1 MLDLVWKM
9 DIKLN
14 YNHKISDQNFYKL
27 PENRTVWRIGLK
39 ARTVTSN
46 YFPQPFKLV
55 ANIAI
60 ELFKTIGCIGESTI
74 RFSCSPSLAKGC
86 EVITHLFSL
95 CLLGFVY
102 NAAFYSTKQQ
112 EFDLLIG
119 KKTDFIHPYHLKL
132 NPLKKGSIEP
142 SKFLF
147 EKTIM
152 RNELSSYNM
161 NRYSDSLEGSSY
173 QKFSD
178 GMMAFNSG

>member
-1 MLDLVWKM
+1 MK
-9 DIKLN
+9 IKLN
-14 YNHKISDQNFYKL
+14 YNHEISEKGYYRL

-39 ARTVTSN
+39 ARIVTSN
-46 YFPQPFKLV
+46 CFPQPFKLV

-74 RFSCSPSLAKGC
+74 RFSCSPSVAKGC

-119 KKTDFIHPYHLKL
+119 KKIDGNAL
-132 NPLKKGSIEP
+132 NMRNKTKEGTIGP
-142 SKFLF
+142 SDLLY

-152 RNELSSYNM
+152 RQELSQYNIT
-161 NRYSDSLEGSSY
+161 RYTDPFDGSSY
-173 QKFSD
+173 QKFYD
-178 GMMAFNSG
+178 RKVAHKPK

>member
-1 MLDLVWKM
+1 ME
-9 DIKLN
+9 IKLN
-14 YNHKISDQNFYKL
+14 YNHEIKERIYYRL

-39 ARTVTSN
+39 ARIITSN
-46 YFPQPFKLV
+46 CFPQPFKLV

-74 RFSCSPSLAKGC
+74 RFSCSPSVAKGC

-119 KKTDFIHPYHLKL
+119 KKINANAAYM
-132 NPLKKGSIEP
+132 LKKTKEGTIGP
-142 SKFLF
+142 SDLLY
-147 EKTIM
+147 EKTII
-152 RNELSSYNM
+152 RQELSEYNIT
-161 NRYSDSLEGSSY
+161 RYADPFDGSIY
-173 QKFSD
+173 QEFSG
-178 GMMAFNSG
+178 GMVAYKPK

>member
-1 MLDLVWKM
+1 MNV
-9 DIKLN
+9 KLN
-14 YNHKISDQNFYKL
+14 YNHEISDQNFYKL

-119 KKTDFIHPYHLKL
+119 EKTDLKHSYT
-132 NPLKKGSIEP
+132 LKQLKEGSIGP
-142 SKFLF
+142 SKYLF
-147 EKTIM
+147 EKNM
-152 RNELSSYNM
+152 WRHKLSSYNM
-161 NRYSDSLEGSSY
+161 TRYSDPFEGSSY
-173 QKFSD
+173 QKFSNP
-178 GMMAFNSG
+178 MMAFNPG

>member
-1 MLDLVWKM
+1 MNV
-9 DIKLN
+9 KLN
-14 YNHKISDQNFYKL
+14 YNHEISDQNFYKL

-119 KKTDFIHPYHLKL
+119 EKTDLKHSYT
-132 NPLKKGSIEP
+132 LKQLK
-142 SKFLF
+142 
-147 EKTIM
+147 
-152 RNELSSYNM
+152 
-161 NRYSDSLEGSSY
+161 EGSNRTLKIFVRKKHVAT
-173 QKFSD
+173 QVV
-178 GMMAFNSG
+178 